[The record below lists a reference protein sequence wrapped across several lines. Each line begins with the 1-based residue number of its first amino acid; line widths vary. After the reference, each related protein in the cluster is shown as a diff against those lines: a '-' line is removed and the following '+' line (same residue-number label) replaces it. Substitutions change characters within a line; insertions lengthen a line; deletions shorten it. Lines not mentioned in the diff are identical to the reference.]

1 MKAMESKT
9 PGRSVALGLAA
20 LNAAAYPY
28 FLHISVHNE
37 EFDALPAAIWSGELK
52 KTITRKLFLIQ
63 LLTSLVLVSG
73 MYAFV
78 QWSFDRGFI
87 RYVEQREQQLI
98 GGLSEQLAADYA
110 AHGGWESL
118 RTSPRRWL
126 QLVLSSV
133 GHPVQGD
140 RFERILARLHE
151 DEWPPKKLPQPP
163 PGLPQ
168 PLELRI
174 RLLDAGQQVVY
185 GRIDEP
191 IAELKLYPISNAGAV
206 VGYLGMRADEVSF
219 AVGHDLQF
227 AEQQNESFLLIA
239 LVMLVISTAIAM
251 PLARYFVNPIRAVTN
266 ATRRLATG
274 DYSPRIIHKTDDELG
289 QLARDFNELA
299 HALSRNEALR
309 RQWVADISHEL
320 RTPVTVLRGEIEAI
334 RDGAYALNTEA
345 MESLHEETLHLSRL
359 IDDLYELSMSDIG
372 ALDYYKVPLDLG
384 AATIDVL
391 EGLERVF
398 EAKSIRIESH
408 GLDDAR
414 SIIHADPDRIAQLLS
429 NLLQNSLRYTDDG
442 GLVRL
447 TVGVQEGRVRLTLED
462 SAPSVSDQDL
472 PRLFDR
478 LYRADSSRNR
488 KVGGTG
494 LGLAIC
500 RNIVEAHEGTI
511 VAEVS
516 TLGGLCIRVELPL
529 SVEAPT

>member
-1 MKAMESKT
+1 MVL
-9 PGRSVALGLAA
+9 GVATFDAAA
-20 LNAAAYPY
+20 LPY

-37 EFDALPAAIWSGELK
+37 GLDTLLAAIWPGELK

-98 GGLSEQLAADYA
+98 DGLSEQLAADYA

-126 QLVLSSV
+126 QLVLSSI
-133 GHPVQGD
+133 GHPVQGK
-140 RFERILARLHE
+140 RFERILALLSD
-151 DEWPPKKLPQPP
+151 DEWPPKQLPQPP
-163 PGLPQ
+163 PGLPE
-168 PLELRI
+168 PLEWRI

-185 GRIDEP
+185 GRTGEP
-191 IAELKLYPISNAGAV
+191 ISEFKLYPIENAGAV
-206 VGYLGMRADEVSF
+206 VGYLGMREDEISF

-239 LVMLVISTAIAM
+239 LVMLVISAAISM
-251 PLARYFVNPIRAVTN
+251 PLARYFVDPIRAVTN

-274 DYSPRIIHKTDDELG
+274 DYSPRITHKTDDELG

-299 HALSRNEALR
+299 HTLSRNEALR
-309 RQWVADISHEL
+309 RNWVADISHEL
-320 RTPVTVLRGEIEAI
+320 RTPVTILRGEIEAI

-345 MESLHEETLHLSRL
+345 VESLHEETLHLSRL

-372 ALDYYKVPLDLG
+372 ALDYHKVPLDLG
-384 AATIDVL
+384 AAASDVL
-391 EGLERVF
+391 EGLERAF

-408 GLDDAR
+408 GLDDAQA
-414 SIIHADPDRIAQLLS
+414 IIHADPDRIAQLLS
-429 NLLQNSLRYTDDG
+429 NILQNSLRYTDNG
-442 GLVRL
+442 GQVRL
-447 TVGVQEGRVRLTLED
+447 SVGVHAEKVRLTLED
-462 SAPSVSDQDL
+462 SAPSVSEQDL
-472 PRLFDR
+472 TRLFDR
-478 LYRADSSRNR
+478 LYRVDSSRNR

-511 VAEVS
+511 AAEAS
-516 TLGGLCIRVELPL
+516 TLGGLCIQMELPL
-529 SVEAPT
+529 SVEAST